1 MAKLL
6 TSRDI
11 RASGE
16 GFYCRLFHLY
26 ARTVRNQARLH
37 ITRMGL
43 CSMAEIFSPFIF
55 FCFMD
60 VLISL
65 FCSDLF
71 CMGEC
76 RFVFILVVYL
86 NYFISV

>member
-1 MAKLL
+1 MFAYHSLDWACVAGRK
-6 TSRDI
+6 D
-11 RASGE
+11 
-16 GFYCRLFHLY
+16 F
-26 ARTVRNQARLH
+26 
-37 ITRMGL
+37 
-43 CSMAEIFSPFIF
+43 PFIF
-55 FCFMD
+55 FCFMG

-76 RFVFILVVYL
+76 RFVIILVVYL